1 MDINELTVGQA
12 KQLAAMFGNSEKSDS
27 VAASMIGKYV
37 IIRSSNEGI
46 NAGYVLAADETGV
59 VLKNARRIWY
69 HRPADKSESWYEG
82 VANHGLSSDSKISGV
97 VSEKAIIEKYSITV
111 CTNVAQKSIEEAIPH
126 AQS

>member
-1 MDINELTVGQA
+1 MDINELTIGQA
-12 KQLAAMFGNSEKSDS
+12 KELAAMFGSNAKSDG
-27 VAASMIGKYV
+27 VAASMIGKYA

-46 NAGYVLAADETGV
+46 NAGYVFAADETGV

-111 CTNVAQKSIEEAIPH
+111 CTNVAQQSIESAVPH